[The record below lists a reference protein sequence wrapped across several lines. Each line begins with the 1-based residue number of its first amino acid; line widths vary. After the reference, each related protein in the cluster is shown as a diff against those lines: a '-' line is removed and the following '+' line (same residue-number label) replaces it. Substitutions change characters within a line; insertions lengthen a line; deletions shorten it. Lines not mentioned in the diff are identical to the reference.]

1 MENIN
6 GGLYIF
12 ICIFILFIIYAIG
25 GFDKFFKIY
34 FTYYFKFTNKMKKI
48 NIDIYKSIFLLILG
62 VFVYFYYQNSK
73 IGRYTF
79 TYDKDN
85 ILILDSKNGATYI
98 IEDYYDGDKK
108 TLLNTPSIIK

>member
-1 MENIN
+1 MENIS

-12 ICIFILFIIYAIG
+12 ISIFILFIIYAIG
-25 GFDKFFKIY
+25 GFDKILRIY
-34 FTYYFKFTNKMKKI
+34 FTYYFKLINKMKKI
-48 NIDIYKSIFLLILG
+48 NIDIYKSIFLLILV

-79 TYDKDN
+79 TYDKEN